1 MKKYIYIVYF
11 LILLLAVYGIGK
23 LMEHLSVNKKENLPA
38 IPSVYSNITN
48 PDGEGLILTDSTGEV
63 YELNYEKPEYRIE
76 QFRNSATGSAHGIEF
91 DFGEGLEGALHYG
104 FIDRSESR
112 TTFPVFYKKIAEISN
127 GKASINIS
135 QDLSKKYDMVGW
147 EESGQFEI
155 GYRVINSA
163 GKMLYDGKL
172 FVKGKGPF
180 KVAPSVIEGPFINK
194 VTSTQAVISFLTNRK
209 VSARIAV
216 DGRILKS
223 PREQFSH
230 EITIDKLEPD
240 SVYKYHLLLGDYKFS
255 SQITTAPEVG
265 ARKPVVFG
273 FTSDSR
279 AGKGGGERNI
289 HGVNAYMMKKIA
301 AYALLQKVDFW
312 QFTGDMIDGYL
323 QNVSQTKLQY
333 ANWKRAIEPFAH
345 NTPVFIGM
353 GNHESVTANFI
364 QKPDE
369 YGIAVDRFPFKTA
382 SSEAIF
388 AEQFVNFE
396 NGPVS
401 EDGADYDPV
410 MEKHAEPD
418 FPPYRENVYSYTWD
432 NVAMIVLNSDYW
444 YAPTHQYIPV
454 SSGNPHGYLMDNQ
467 LLWLKNEIET
477 MNADSGID
485 HVFITLHTPPFP
497 NGGHAKDDMWY
508 NGNNKIRPYINGKP
522 HEKGIIERRD
532 EFLDLIINKSSKTRA
547 LLCGDEHN
555 YSRLLIN
562 DSMPRYPNN
571 YDKPR
576 LKISRDFW
584 QLTNGSAGA
593 PYYSQQNLPWAH
605 HVKLFST
612 QNAFIVFRIEGAKI
626 NAEVINPETFQLID
640 TFKIN

>member
-11 LILLLAVYGIGK
+11 LILLIVVYGIGK
-23 LMEHLSVNKKENLPA
+23 FMEHLSVNKKENLPA
-38 IPSVYSNITN
+38 IPSVYSNISN
-48 PDGEGLILTDSTGEV
+48 ADREGLTLTDSAGEV
-63 YELNYEKPEYRIE
+63 YTFNYVKPEYRIE
-76 QFRNSATGSAHGIEF
+76 QFRNSAKGNDQGIEF
-91 DFGEGLEGALHYG
+91 DFGNDFEGSLHYG

-112 TTFPVFYKKIAEISN
+112 TTFPVFFKKISEISN
-127 GKASINIS
+127 GKTSINIS

-180 KVAPSVIEGPFINK
+180 KIAPSVIEGPFINK
-194 VTSTQAVISFLTNRK
+194 VTSTQAVVSFTTNRK
-209 VSARIAV
+209 VKARIAV
-216 DGRILKS
+216 DGRILNS
-223 PREQFSH
+223 PRRQLKH
-230 EITIDKLEPD
+230 EITIDKLRPD
-240 SVYKYHLLLGDYKFS
+240 SIYQYHLLVDDYKFS
-255 SQITTAPEVG
+255 SRFSTAPRPGRRDRVI
-265 ARKPVVFG
+265 FG

-279 AGKGGGERNI
+279 AGKGGGERNM
-289 HGVNAYMMKKIA
+289 HGVNTYMMKKIA
-301 AYALLQKVDFW
+301 AYADMQDVDFW

-323 QNVSQTKLQY
+323 QNISQTKLQY

-345 NTPVFIGM
+345 NTPIYVGM
-353 GNHESVTANFI
+353 GNHEAVTANFV
-364 QKPDE
+364 KNSEE
-369 YGIAVDRFPFKTA
+369 YGIAVDRFPFETA

-396 NGPVS
+396 NGPES

-410 MEKHAEPD
+410 MEKHAKPD
-418 FPPYRENVYSYTWD
+418 FPSYRENVYSYTWD

-444 YAPTHQYIPV
+444 YAPTPQYIPV
-454 SSGNPHGYLMDNQ
+454 SSGNPHGYIMDNQ
-467 LLWLKNEIET
+467 LLWLKQKLKS
-477 MNADSGID
+477 MDSDSAID
-485 HVFITLHTPPFP
+485 HIFITIHTPPFP

-508 NGNNKIRPYINGKP
+508 DGNNKIRPYVNGKP

-532 EFLDLIINKSSKTRA
+532 EFLDLVINKSSKTRA

-562 DSMPRYPNN
+562 DSMPCYPET

-576 LKISRDFW
+576 LKITRDFW

-593 PYYSQQNLPWAH
+593 PYYSQQKLPWSGN
-605 HVKLFST
+605 VKIFST
-612 QNAFIVFRIEGAKI
+612 QNAFILFRIEGRKI
-626 NAEVINPETFQLID
+626 DAEVVNPETFQVIE
-640 TFKIN
+640 TFKLK